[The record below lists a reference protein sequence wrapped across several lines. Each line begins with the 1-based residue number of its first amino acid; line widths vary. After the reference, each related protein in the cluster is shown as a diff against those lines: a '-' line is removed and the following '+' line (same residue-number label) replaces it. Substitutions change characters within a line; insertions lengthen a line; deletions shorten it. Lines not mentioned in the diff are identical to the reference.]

1 MAVLL
6 YEKRERIAYITLNRP
21 EVHNALSFELIQQLK
36 EAWRDFR
43 EDPEVWVAIVTGA
56 GDRAF
61 TAGLDLR
68 EYREKNLPEVF
79 LSFWRE
85 TAQGALETDLR
96 AWKPLIAAV
105 NGYCIAGGVTLAMLC
120 DIRLASEKAR
130 FGYPEVAQ
138 GIPPAIGGI
147 QLPRLVPLGIAMEM
161 LLVGELI
168 EAYEAYR
175 IGLVNKVVKP
185 EELMPT
191 AEGMA
196 RRICANGPLAVR
208 ATKQMVIRGLS
219 MSVEDGLRWSRSL
232 GHIVHESADAEE
244 GRRAFLEKR
253 RPLYR
258 GV

>member
-61 TAGLDLR
+61 TAGLDLK

-85 TAQGALETDLR
+85 TAQGSLETDLR

-147 QLPRLVPLGIAMEM
+147 QLPRLVPLGIATEM

-232 GHIVHESADAEE
+232 GHIVHQSADAEE

-253 RPLYR
+253 RPVYR
-258 GV
+258 GI